1 MLDSIQELWYY
12 IGKVVKGNECTTNY
26 IRRLLNE
33 NEAEQKAYCRARKIG
48 YKKQSSSSGYIIKK
62 YTRMYNCYR
71 GDYTV
76 IVSNYATLNVLHL
89 YGNHADVHLYRY

>member
-1 MLDSIQELWYY
+1 M
-12 IGKVVKGNECTTNY
+12 K
-26 IRRLLNE
+26 RRQTKKHIVE
-33 NEAEQKAYCRARKIG
+33 PEKIG

-76 IVSNYATLNVLHL
+76 IVSNYTTLNVLHL